1 MKLTTKGR
9 YGLRL
14 MVELALH
21 KEDDLVTLREISKH
35 QEISVKYLWS
45 LITPLQRAG
54 LVKAIRGA
62 HGGYTLAKPASEIT
76 VWDIVVEVEGPLSIV
91 DCVADASA
99 CHREPLCVARDVW
112 VEVSKKIEQT
122 LDAITLSD
130 IVKRYEQKES
140 GILK

>member
-14 MVELALH
+14 MIELALH
-21 KEDDLVTLREISKH
+21 DENTLVTLREISKH

-54 LVKAIRGA
+54 LVKAVRGA
-62 HGGYTLAKPASEIT
+62 HGGYTLAKPPSEIT
-76 VWDIVVEVEGPLSIV
+76 IRDIVVEVEGPLSIV
-91 DCVADASA
+91 DCVADSSV
-99 CHREPLCVARDVW
+99 CHREPLCVARDIW
-112 VEVSKKIEQT
+112 IEVSRKIEET
-122 LDAITLSD
+122 LDSITLSD
-130 IVKRYEQKES
+130 ILKRYQQKES